1 MYNSNNNRPFD
12 NGKTTST
19 TYNTSKAFDKSN
31 YGAKGATT
39 NDFPK
44 GINFYP
50 PHEKAPDFVKGAITI
65 QRDTM
70 MEWLSQQKDTVR
82 LDVKE
87 SKEGKLYLAINT
99 YEKKA

>member
-1 MYNSNNNRPFD
+1 MYTNKSTNQPFGSGATNKTYD
-12 NGKTTST
+12 NKS
-19 TYNTSKAFDKSN
+19 FDKSN

-65 QRDTM
+65 QRDTL